1 MQCITKKN
9 VHWNHDQDLAYA
21 MDTNDSGDIDLPEFL
36 LLMAKR
42 MADSNIEEDI
52 TEAFKV
58 FYNIWYSSMTI

>member
-1 MQCITKKN
+1 
-9 VHWNHDQDLAYA
+9 

-58 FYNIWYSSMTI
+58 MNTKWHTSIATYGYPDVKMVI

>member
-1 MQCITKKN
+1 
-9 VHWNHDQDLAYA
+9 

-58 FYNIWYSSMTI
+58 FYTIRYSSITIICYPAVVLYLFGSVDT

>member
-1 MQCITKKN
+1 
-9 VHWNHDQDLAYA
+9 

-36 LLMAKR
+36 HLMGKR

-58 FYNIWYSSMTI
+58 SLVLSGKTITPNKQTKKTYTL

>member
-1 MQCITKKN
+1 
-9 VHWNHDQDLAYA
+9 

-36 LLMAKR
+36 HLMGKR

-58 FYNIWYSSMTI
+58 SKPNTNIT